1 MTTPRP
7 LKIGLLLVCLVGLL
21 ILAFWMGEFVY
32 KGRNQGKDLV
42 SRSNFAKLELM
53 LHIYYQEHGAFP
65 PTKYQPVAG
74 GPMHSWRV
82 LLVPHSN
89 RNFRE
94 RYSQYDFS
102 QEWNSTNNLKALGR
116 MPYFRDFR
124 MDDDENSDITNYLA
138 IGDDDEWPVKKPL
151 RSRLV
156 TKGKDRFLIVEDP
169 DSQIHWMEP
178 KY

>member
-1 MTTPRP
+1 VS
-7 LKIGLLLVCLVGLL
+7 L
-21 ILAFWMGEFVY
+21 
-32 KGRNQGKDLV
+32 GK
-42 SRSNFAKLELM
+42 FAQLELA
-53 LHIYYQEHGAFP
+53 LHLYHEEHGAFP

-82 LLVPHSN
+82 LLVPHTTS
-89 RNFRE
+89 RFAE
-94 RYSQYDFS
+94 RHSKYDYS
-102 QEWNSTNNLKALGR
+102 QEWNSPNNLQALGR
-116 MPYFRDFR
+116 MPPYFSYFRLDG
-124 MDDDENSDITNYLA
+124 DGETTHYLA
-138 IGDDDEWPVKKPL
+138 IGEGDEWPAKKPL